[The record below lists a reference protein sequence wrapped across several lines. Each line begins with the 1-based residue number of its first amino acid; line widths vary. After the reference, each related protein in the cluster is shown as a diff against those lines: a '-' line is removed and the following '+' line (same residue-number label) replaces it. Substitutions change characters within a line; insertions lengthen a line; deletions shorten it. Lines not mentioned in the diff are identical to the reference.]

1 MSDKPLSDDVIHT
14 PDDQRWRPWRMDELP
29 HDGGDGSDRLD
40 RARRFEQR
48 RREQRQRLIEER
60 EALHQK
66 TRESA
71 YREGYDAGF
80 EEGRQAGYEKGLQE
94 GREAGDQEAKR
105 QLDDAL
111 TPLGQ
116 LAGEFRTAL
125 DTMDTQLADQL
136 VELAMLTGKHL
147 ADEALVATPEH
158 VVTLVRQL
166 LHEEPVLNGPTQLWL
181 HPDDLALVHDHVG
194 NELEAA
200 HWTLHE
206 DVSLQRG
213 GCRAESATGGLDAT
227 LETRWQTALN
237 QRRQR
242 HVAPASTTGSEAGD
256 D

>member
-1 MSDKPLSDDVIHT
+1 MSDKPLSDAVIHT
-14 PDDQRWRPWRMDELP
+14 PDEQRWRPWRMDELP
-29 HDGGDGSDRLD
+29 REDAGAGGKIDSARL
-40 RARRFEQR
+40 FEQR
-48 RREQRQRLIEER
+48 RRQQRQRLIEER
-60 EALHQK
+60 EALHHK

-94 GREAGDQEAKR
+94 GRETGDQEAKR

-111 TPLGQ
+111 APLAR

-166 LHEEPVLNGPTQLWL
+166 LHEEPVLDGSTQLWL
-181 HPDDLALVHDHVG
+181 HPDDLALVNDHVG

-206 DVSLQRG
+206 DASLQRG

-242 HVAPASTTGSEAGD
+242 HVAPASTTGPEASD

>member
-14 PDDQRWRPWRMDELP
+14 PDDQRWRPWRMDELSRENAE
-29 HDGGDGSDRLD
+29 GSDARDHAQRL
-40 RARRFEQR
+40 EQR
-48 RREQRQRLIEER
+48 RRQQRQRLAEER
-60 EALHQK
+60 AALHRK
-66 TRESA
+66 TRDIA
-71 YREGYDAGF
+71 HREGYDAGF
-80 EEGRQAGYEKGLQE
+80 AEGRQAGYEQGLQE
-94 GREAGDQEAKR
+94 GREAGEQEAKR

-111 TPLGQ
+111 APLGQ
-116 LAGEFRTAL
+116 LASEFRAAL
-125 DTMDTQLADQL
+125 DAMDTQLADQL

-147 ADEALVATPEH
+147 ADEALAATPEH

-166 LHEEPVLNGPTQLWL
+166 LHEEPVLDGPSQLWL
-181 HPDDLALVHDHVG
+181 HPDDLTLVNDHLG

-206 DVSLQRG
+206 DAALQRG

-242 HVAPASTTGSEAGD
+242 HVSPSPATGSEAGD

>member
-14 PDDQRWRPWRMDELP
+14 PDDQRWRPWHMEELP
-29 HDGGDGSDRLD
+29 RGDGGDQFD
-40 RARRFEQR
+40 RAQRFEQR
-48 RREQRQRLIEER
+48 RRQQRQRLIEER
-60 EALHQK
+60 QALHDK

-80 EEGRQAGYEKGLQE
+80 EEGRQAGYEQGLQE
-94 GREAGDQEAKR
+94 GREAGEQEAKR
-105 QLDDAL
+105 QLDAAL
-111 TPLGQ
+111 APLGQ

-125 DTMDTQLADQL
+125 DTIDTQLADQL

-147 ADEALVATPEH
+147 ADEALDATPEH

-166 LHEEPVLNGPTQLWL
+166 LHEEPVLDGPCQVWL
-181 HPDDLALVHDHVG
+181 HPDDLALVNEHVG
-194 NELEAA
+194 NELETAQ
-200 HWTLHE
+200 WTLHE
-206 DVSLQRG
+206 DATLQRG

-227 LETRWQTALN
+227 LETRWQAALN

-242 HVAPASTTGSEAGD
+242 HVAPSPATGQQEAGD